1 MEKKTNKQIDSLI
14 NGLRKLDNYM
24 WKSQSGLF
32 CWASL
37 AAQRSRIRLLMQEMQ
52 VRFQGQE
59 DPLKEKMATPVS
71 CQENPL
77 DRAARQATAHG
88 VAKSDTNEQLNTFYH
103 TMNKNKLK
111 ID

>member
-59 DPLKEKMATPVS
+59 DPLKEKMATHFCILPGKSPGQSSPTGYSPRS
-71 CQENPL
+71 CKVRHE
-77 DRAARQATAHG
+77 
-88 VAKSDTNEQLNTFYH
+88 
-103 TMNKNKLK
+103 
-111 ID
+111 